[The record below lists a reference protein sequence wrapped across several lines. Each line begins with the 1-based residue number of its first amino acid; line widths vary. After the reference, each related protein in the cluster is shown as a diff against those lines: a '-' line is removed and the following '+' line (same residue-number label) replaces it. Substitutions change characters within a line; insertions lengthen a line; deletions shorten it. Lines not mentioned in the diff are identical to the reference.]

1 MDLKGFLKENNGF
14 PENRRVHISPCFREN
29 GEEVLW
35 ELRAVSEEEYRNFV
49 KVQIESCE
57 DPLVSKYCMRG
68 ILIGKKKNLDITK

>member
-35 ELRAVSEEEYRNFV
+35 ELQCGERGRNTAGG
-49 KVQIESCE
+49 
-57 DPLVSKYCMRG
+57 RG
-68 ILIGKKKNLDITK
+68 QAR